1 MTFAERL
8 KIARKENKLTQ
19 AVVAKSLGIAEGS
32 YCAYEKGTRE
42 PNVEKIRQL
51 ANLYNVSADFLINTN
66 KYNKDA
72 ILNPTEKKLLKIFK
86 ELNEQGKDYI
96 MQTIDM
102 AKNKYTKLDS
112 KQSDDDYITTVAARG
127 NSELSVKLDKKAI
140 LEDLEKPMSF
150 DD

>member
-1 MTFAERL
+1 MTFSERL

-51 ANLYNVSADFLINTN
+51 ANIFNVSADFLINTN

-72 ILNPTEKKLLKIFK
+72 ELNHTEQKLLKIFR
-86 ELNEQGKDYI
+86 ELNDQGQDYI

-102 AKNKYTKLDS
+102 AKDKYIKSDS
-112 KQSDDDYITTVAARG
+112 VSNMENV
-127 NSELSVKLDKKAI
+127 N
-140 LEDLEKPMSF
+140 
-150 DD
+150 